1 MRLLPLLFTIFI
13 AGCSSKNVWVDVD
26 DPYTFR
32 GKRAYAW
39 SEVLPVP
46 NEIMQR
52 RIEGWI
58 DEELAARGL
67 TRIEVDEGDASG
79 APAPDLFVTTE
90 FGARREVRS
99 TGGSATVGVSRRAG
113 RGRVG
118 MGTTMGNQI
127 YEVSIGALVI
137 ALLAA
142 TAVTGDGEAAL
153 RIAFIPL
160 ACNVLEVPV
169 IRGLPVLRVLPVR
182 TAAEN
187 KAAALAGILGVVFVV
202 PASARA

>member
-1 MRLLPLLFTIFI
+1 MRLLPLLFTLFI

-26 DPYTFR
+26 DTYTFR
-32 GKRAYAW
+32 GKRTYAW

-118 MGTTMGNQI
+118 TGTTMGNQI

-137 ALLAA
+137 ALF
-142 TAVTGDGEAAL
+142 DGVDDRLVWRARTENTLGNDPEKNGERARKA
-153 RIAFIPL
+153 IGKAFQEFP
-160 ACNVLEVPV
+160 EV
-169 IRGLPVLRVLPVR
+169 
-182 TAAEN
+182 
-187 KAAALAGILGVVFVV
+187 
-202 PASARA
+202 ASAPAER